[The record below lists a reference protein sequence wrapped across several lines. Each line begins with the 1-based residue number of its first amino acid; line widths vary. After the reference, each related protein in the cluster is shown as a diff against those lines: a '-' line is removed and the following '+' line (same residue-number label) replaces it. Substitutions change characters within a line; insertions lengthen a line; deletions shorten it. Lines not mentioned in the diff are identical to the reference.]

1 MTESATIAITDN
13 PEQERYE
20 ARIGGGLVGYAEYQI
35 ANRIVVFT
43 HTEVL
48 PDHEGQGIAS
58 ALARFALDDVQAQG
72 QRKVVPLCP
81 FIKRW
86 ISRHRE
92 YIPLVFG
99 VERSTTPGKD
109 AS

>member
-1 MTESATIAITDN
+1 MTDPVTLDIVDN
-13 PEQERYE
+13 PQQERYE
-20 ARIGGGLVGYAEYQI
+20 ARIDGELVGYAEYQI

-43 HTEVL
+43 HTEVM

-86 ISRHRE
+86 IGRHRE

-99 VERSTTPGKD
+99 VDRSIPPGKD
-109 AS
+109 